1 MIDVTDARKGATFEL
16 DGKLYTVIDFQH
28 IKIGRGSAQVR
39 LKMRDIRAGHTT
51 ERTFQSGDRLKDVQ
65 VMQRPAQYLYQDD
78 EFYYFM
84 DQDTFD
90 QVPMN
95 TEQLGDAL
103 NYLKE
108 GMIVQLSTYEGDAIG
123 IELPIAVELEITE
136 TGPSF
141 KGDTAQGGTKPAVME
156 TGITVQVPMFLST
169 GEVIKVD
176 TRSGT
181 YLERA

>member
-16 DGKLYTVIDFQH
+16 DGKLYTVLDYQH

-39 LKMRDIRAGHTT
+39 LKMRDIRAGYTT
-51 ERTFQSGDRLKDVQ
+51 ERTFQSGDRLQDVQ
-65 VMQRPAQYLYQDD
+65 VMQRSSQYLYQDD
-78 EFYYFM
+78 QFFYFM
-84 DQDTFD
+84 DQESFD
-90 QVPMN
+90 QIPMN
-95 TEQLGDAL
+95 REQLGEAL

-123 IELPIAVELEITE
+123 IDLPIAVELEITE

-156 TGITVQVPMFLST
+156 TGITVQVPMFLNT
-169 GEVIKVD
+169 GDIIKVD
-176 TRSGT
+176 TRTGG